1 MDAQQAVKTEVVGG
15 ANKNTRA
22 RFLTEWALQHPSAT
36 VAQARAALL
45 NKFGMAMG
53 TAYISETLKV
63 TRGSLGMEP
72 KGNLPP
78 PSTIVSQTK
87 QISSDVQ
94 HEIQSLPNLIALL
107 RSMNIKSIRL
117 QDGEVSVEYS
127 GL

>member
-1 MDAQQAVKTEVVGG
+1 MEAQQAEKTEVVGG

-22 RFLTEWALQHPSAT
+22 KFLTEWALQHPSAT

-53 TAYISETLKV
+53 TAYISETLKA

-72 KGNLPP
+72 KGTLPP

-87 QISSDVQ
+87 QTSPDVQ
-94 HEIQSLPNLIALL
+94 NETRHLSGLIALL

-117 QDGEVSVEYS
+117 QNGEVSVEYS